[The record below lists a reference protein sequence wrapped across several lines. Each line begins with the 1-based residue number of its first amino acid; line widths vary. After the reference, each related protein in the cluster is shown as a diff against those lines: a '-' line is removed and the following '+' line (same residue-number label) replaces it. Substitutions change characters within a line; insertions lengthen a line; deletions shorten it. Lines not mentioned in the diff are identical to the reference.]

1 MEVLEK
7 KLWEYLDKTNF
18 GLLKKLLL
26 VNLLKTSL
34 ENFEKFEKTEVLI
47 EFCHLEKRDALKVSL
62 SNHIPFEKIKEE
74 WDKRGRGIKFHHFY
88 KLADKLIL
96 KENGLTS
103 LSLYFYL

>member
-1 MEVLEK
+1 MEEIEK
-7 KLWEYLDKTNF
+7 KLLELLDKTSF
-18 GLLKKLLL
+18 GLLKKLLV

-47 EFCHLEKRDALKVSL
+47 EFCHFEKRDALKISL
-62 SNHIPFEKIKEE
+62 SNHIPFEKIKDE
-74 WDKRGRGIKFHHFY
+74 WDKRGRGIKYHHFY

-103 LSLYFYL
+103 LTLYFYL